1 MKKSKVKSKS
11 SLEVLKDLLKMYKSR
26 VIVYNEA
33 AKEIKGATLRC
44 LFSRLA
50 QTGKCCEEELSE
62 EVMKRGGTFIDLNEY
77 SNEIKMIWLSMK
89 VAIVSNNG
97 KAIFDSCEYEEQLFG
112 KIYEKLLEEKQM
124 QDIDLQMIQKQ
135 YALIKEDL
143 GKIRNLR
150 NVFVKA

>member
-50 QTGKCCEEELSE
+50 QTGKSCEEELSE
-62 EVMKRGGTFIDLNEY
+62 EVMKRGGTFVDLNEY

-89 VAIVSNNG
+89 VAIAGNNG

-112 KIYEKLLEEKQM
+112 KIYEQLLKEKQLR
-124 QDIDLQMIQKQ
+124 DIDLQMIQKQ